1 MLQNRKQSERRKTN
15 IVIVDDHPIARQGL
29 AQLINQEPDL
39 RVCAD
44 VENGAQALEVIKS
57 RKPDLVI
64 VDISLKE
71 GSGLELVRSI
81 KTQFDG
87 LPMLVFSMHDE
98 SLCAERALEAGAL
111 GYVMKQEPT
120 ETIMVA
126 IRRVLDGDIYLSEQ
140 MTGRLLKKPRGAQ
153 GEAVLSPIHALSDR
167 EFEVFSLIGQGK
179 RTVEIADIL
188 HLGVKTVE
196 THRAHI
202 TKKLNL
208 NGGYEMARYAFQWS
222 NSGG

>member
-1 MLQNRKQSERRKTN
+1 MLQTRTKSQKRKTN
-15 IVIVDDHPIARQGL
+15 VLIVDDHPIARQGL

-39 RVCAD
+39 QVCAA
-44 VENGAQALEVIKS
+44 VENAAQALDAINS
-57 RKPDLVI
+57 CKPGLAI

-71 GSGLELVRSI
+71 DSGLELVRSI

-120 ETIMVA
+120 ELIIVA
-126 IRRVLDGDIYLSEQ
+126 IRRVLDGDIYLSEP
-140 MTGRLLKKPRGAQ
+140 MTSRLLKKPRSAQ

-188 HLGVKTVE
+188 HLSTKTVE

-202 TKKLNL
+202 MKKLNL
-208 NGGYEMARYAFQWS
+208 DGWYEMARYAFQWS